1 MIASGLDIP
10 KHGEPAYPLDSY
22 GDGWTE
28 KPAPLKTIPFVHKST
43 SQLNLAHLQ
52 NGSSNPKEKGIDN
65 PAVIVPVESPN
76 ANSDTAF

>member
-10 KHGEPAYPLDSY
+10 KHGEPAYPLESY

-28 KPAPLKTIPFVHKST
+28 QPVPLKTIPFVHKST

-52 NGSSNPKEKGIDN
+52 NGSSNPKEKGVDN

-76 ANSDTAF
+76 TNTDTAF